1 LSSKV
6 VGIVK
11 LEDAVISSNT
21 GADAIKRA
29 PIVEEN
35 TGMRCLRIGDI
46 SNNRPFSEWGF
57 TKAEEKVISK
67 FLLKKDD
74 IIIART
80 GNTIGVVKF
89 IEEDLNALYNNG
101 LIRIKVDTNKFYP
114 KYIYYN
120 LDSQR
125 FRDFVYSISGGTS
138 TQPNMKINH
147 TLKYEILD
155 YPLKEQK
162 AIAHILSS
170 IDEKIETNI
179 QINKRLEKMA
189 QAIFKEWFIDYEFPI
204 ETGELYKS
212 SGGEMVE
219 SELGL
224 IPKGWKLNA
233 LYDLADYINGTS
245 FKKGEIS
252 EETGIPII
260 KIAELKQGISH
271 STKYFNGIKPEKYNL
286 NNGDILFSWSGNPET
301 SIDTFI
307 WYRGEGILNQ
317 HIFKV
322 EPYKF
327 GKELIYLILKYY
339 KSLFTSIAS
348 NKQTTGLGH
357 VTVSD
362 LKRIKI
368 ALPSD
373 KIINEF
379 TNIINPLINEV
390 YTNCLENFVLEKTRN
405 MILPK
410 LMTGEIR
417 YPLE

>member
-1 LSSKV
+1 MSSKV